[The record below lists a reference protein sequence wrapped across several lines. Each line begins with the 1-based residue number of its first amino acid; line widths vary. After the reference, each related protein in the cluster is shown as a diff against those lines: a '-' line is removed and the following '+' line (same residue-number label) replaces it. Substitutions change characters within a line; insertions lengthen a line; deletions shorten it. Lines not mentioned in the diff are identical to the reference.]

1 MAGDSTTLAKWSK
14 RCLLILL
21 TGDLLLLGLHVV
33 FGWSVI
39 NLDEE
44 GNLSAWYS
52 SAKLLGLALLAVWI
66 WAADCN
72 YQGRWHWPWLL
83 VALIF
88 LGLSAD
94 ETASLHERLARTFMQ
109 ESTVG
114 LDLRETVLGGDT
126 AKDSYAWVIL
136 LSPFILAV
144 AVFFAVFFFKRLSSC
159 RLSLIVAIVAL
170 ALFLLAVALE
180 ATIYVSPSLS
190 EWGESDVTRYRM
202 FLAIEEFG
210 ELLGSTLFIFAFFTY
225 RQSLENSE
233 HVQHLKDDT

>member
-1 MAGDSTTLAKWSK
+1 MRDQKLTVADWSK
-14 RCLLILL
+14 RSLMILLIGDVILL
-21 TGDLLLLGLHVV
+21 VLHVC

-52 SAKLLGLALLAVWI
+52 SAKLLSLAILATWI
-66 WAADCN
+66 WAADCR
-72 YQGRWHWPWLL
+72 YAGRWHWPWLL

-94 ETASLHERLARTFMQ
+94 ETASLHERLARLVMQ
-109 ESTVG
+109 ESSAG

-144 AVFFAVFFFKRLSSC
+144 TLFFGVFFVKRLLTC
-159 RLSLIVAIVAL
+159 RLSLVTAISAL
-170 ALFLLAVALE
+170 AFFLLAVALE
-180 ATIYVSPSLS
+180 ATIYAAPSLAD
-190 EWGESDVTRYRM
+190 WGDADVTRYRL
-202 FLAIEEFG
+202 FLAIEESG
-210 ELLGSTLFIFAFFTY
+210 ELLGSTLFIFAFLTY
-225 RQSLENSE
+225 GRSLLMGTARVEGP
-233 HVQHLKDDT
+233 